1 MKSPRHWRSALA
13 RRFLFLFACLAFF
26 AVASSAAASPFYTY
40 TIVARTGVDLGGS
53 GFVANSISPAV
64 SLNDNGHVAF
74 IAQSANGRKAAFVA
88 EPSGNAF
95 VVRKLAETSSGD
107 YGSVWVNCD
116 YYLTA
121 QSQYPATKD
130 PSAVLP
136 QQVFGFLPD
145 FKPVIVNSG
154 EIVAHVG
161 NHDDSPN
168 LLYPPGLGTPQ
179 PIAGLASFSKIGQC
193 PGLSDDGQVVAF
205 YGELKP
211 DRTKQI
217 TRQNGDAVPV
227 SIILEPSVQA
237 A

>member
-1 MKSPRHWRSALA
+1 
-13 RRFLFLFACLAFF
+13 
-26 AVASSAAASPFYTY
+26 
-40 TIVARTGVDLGGS
+40 
-53 GFVANSISPAV
+53 
-64 SLNDNGHVAF
+64 VAF
-74 IAQSANGRKAAFVA
+74 IAQSADGRKAVFVA

-145 FKPVIVNSG
+145 FKPVIANSG
-154 EIVAHVG
+154 EIVARVG
-161 NHDDSPN
+161 NHDDSPI

-179 PIAGLASFSKIGQC
+179 PIAGSASFSRIGQC
-193 PGLSDDGQVVAF
+193 PGLSDDEQVVAF
-205 YGELKP
+205 SSELKP
-211 DRTKQI
+211 DKTMQI
-217 TRQNGDAVPV
+217 TLQNGEVVPLP
-227 SIILEPSVQA
+227 ITLKPSVQA